1 MHISNVGFAC
11 YIDGGTIPSVQV
23 RHFYFGRLPPFSASR
38 NSLSAPGA
46 KLNVAG
52 AQLSFG
58 GGENNFWHVLD
69 SLRACAMFIVSAHVC
84 VAGLD

>member
-1 MHISNVGFAC
+1 MHISNVDFAC
-11 YIDGGTIPSVQV
+11 YIDGGTIPCVHV
-23 RHFYFGRLPPFSASR
+23 RDFTYERLPLCSASR
-38 NSLSAPGA
+38 ISLSAPSV

-58 GGENNFWHVLD
+58 GGENNCWHVLD
-69 SLRACAMFIVSAHVC
+69 LLWACAMFIVSAHMR